1 MDCHVG
7 PSGLLA
13 TTEEDGALAKMIWFK
28 EYTLEQLKNVRNANM
43 TAHLGF
49 EFTELGPDFLKGR
62 LPVDQR
68 TTQPFGILHGGA
80 SCVLAET
87 LGSVAAWMTI
97 DPDLYRAVGIEINAN
112 HIRAV
117 TKGHVI
123 GHCTPLH
130 IGKRTQV
137 WQTDITEEAT
147 GKRVAISRLTVAIID
162 QGTLSAQKET
172 VKIG

>member
-1 MDCHVG
+1 
-7 PSGLLA
+7 
-13 TTEEDGALAKMIWFK
+13 MIWFK
-28 EYTLEQLKNVRNANM
+28 DYTLDDLKNFRNTNM

-49 EFTELGPDFLKGR
+49 EFTEVGADFLRGR
-62 LPVDQR
+62 LPVDNR

-80 SCVLAET
+80 SCVLAES

-97 DPDLYRAVGIEINAN
+97 DPDTHRAVGIEINAN

-123 GHCTPLH
+123 GTCMPLH
-130 IGKRTQV
+130 VGKRTQV
-137 WQTDITEEAT
+137 WQTDIVEEAT

-162 QGTLSAQKET
+162 QGTLSAQKE
-172 VKIG
+172 KIKL